1 MSANQL
7 ILKRTALGT
16 TYLDLLDRSGF
27 TLVDMNMIEPFS
39 IEDKN
44 HHPTS
49 IVFER
54 DSTMYA
60 IRSDWTRTLLNFNNN
75 YYSNDTKFGYFGPV
89 VREHESFYQ
98 AGVEIYKASNQDI
111 INTLL
116 MHIQFV
122 ENSTED
128 TIKTFVINNDQLLD
142 LFIDKYKL
150 SENVRTLVYSKNIS
164 ELRHVLGTDHDLYK
178 IISAKVSEQ
187 YGMIQQ
193 LFGDTEIM
201 QLIERVKDVIK
212 SQNKEMKFILDLSFR
227 SPQKYYNGLY
237 FQAFLN
243 ANSPVLSGGQYN
255 SSAFGI
261 GLNLSDGGLL

>member
-1 MSANQL
+1 MY
-7 ILKRTALGT
+7 KR
-16 TYLDLLDRSGF
+16 
-27 TLVDMNMIEPFS
+27 
-39 IEDKN
+39 
-44 HHPTS
+44 
-49 IVFER
+49 
-54 DSTMYA
+54 
-60 IRSDWTRTLLNFNNN
+60 
-75 YYSNDTKFGYFGPV
+75 
-89 VREHESFYQ
+89 Q
-98 AGVEIYKASNQDI
+98 
-111 INTLL
+111 
-116 MHIQFV
+116 V

-150 SENVRTLVYSKNIS
+150 SENIRTLVYSKNIS
-164 ELRHVLGTDHDLYK
+164 ELRRVLGTDHDLYK

-187 YGMIQQ
+187 YEMIQQ

-212 SQNKEMKFILDLSFR
+212 SQNKETKFILDLSFR